1 MGGEELKIVN
11 PGYSF
16 KEFCSE
22 RGTEKWTLVTGH
34 VGSSTGSIS
43 HRDYYSMFVCREN
56 DRKVGGLII

>member
-16 KEFCSE
+16 KEFCYE

-43 HRDYYSMFVCREN
+43 HRDITARLYAERMTEKLER
-56 DRKVGGLII
+56 